1 LEDGIVYRYFLEEC
15 KIVRISLS
23 IKGENMTNQS
33 NCPSCGAP
41 LKVKKN
47 KTGESVCGF
56 CGFQI
61 ASTKTLG
68 TSQKTTSASE
78 EFYKPDPPLAQNVE
92 KKVSKVEID
101 GEKTLPAQTTSI
113 PEVPTTVSQ
122 AVRNKI
128 RIIIFVI
135 VGLLIL
141 GCVSCLV
148 FGLLAFPGK

>member
-1 LEDGIVYRYFLEEC
+1 
-15 KIVRISLS
+15 
-23 IKGENMTNQS
+23 MTNQS

-61 ASTKTLG
+61 TSTKIPG
-68 TSQKTTSASE
+68 TNPKIPSESE
-78 EFYKPDPPLAQNVE
+78 EFYKPDPPSVQNVKE
-92 KKVSKVEID
+92 KKSKVEIT
-101 GEKTLPAQTTSI
+101 GEKPAPAQTTSI
-113 PEVPTTVSQ
+113 PEVPTIVSQ
-122 AVRNKI
+122 AARNKI

-141 GCVSCLV
+141 GCISCLV
-148 FGLLAFPGK
+148 FGLLTFPGK